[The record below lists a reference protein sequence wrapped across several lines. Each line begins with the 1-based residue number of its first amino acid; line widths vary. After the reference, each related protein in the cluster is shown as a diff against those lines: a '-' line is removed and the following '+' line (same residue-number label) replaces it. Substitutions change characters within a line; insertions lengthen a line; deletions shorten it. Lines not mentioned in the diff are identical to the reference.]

1 MAKKKNKVKPAPA
14 NEKISAEKP
23 QKQRETWMEFV
34 GSMAAV
40 LVSGLFIITFVMQ
53 AFEIPSASM
62 ENTLLIGD
70 HLFVDRVSLA
80 PKASWVGPLLPYG
93 KIKRGDIIVFISLT
107 TPGMY
112 LVKRVRGI
120 PGDRLHLKDGKL
132 YVNGELQNEP
142 FVIRNGSYS
151 HQPGDGADYRDNFP
165 IVPPS
170 EAYGVSP
177 EWNLTMASH
186 VQNGELVVPPDSYFA
201 MGDNRDNSL
210 DSRYWGFVPKENLI
224 GRPMFIYWSFETS
237 EDQYQKTDMGDRA
250 SNLGHTI
257 IHFFDLTRWRRTLNM
272 VH

>member
-1 MAKKKNKVKPAPA
+1 MRATLAKKKNKVKPAPA
-14 NEKISAEKP
+14 NEKTSPEKP
-23 QKQRETWMEFV
+23 QKQRESTMEFI

-80 PKASWVGPLLPYG
+80 PKANWVGPLLPYG
-93 KIKRGDIIVFISLT
+93 KIKRGDIIVFISPAQ
-107 TPGMY
+107 PGMY

-142 FVIRNGSYS
+142 FVIHNGTVNE
-151 HQPGDGADYRDNFP
+151 YRDNFP
-165 IVPPS
+165 SVPP
-170 EAYGVSP
+170 P
-177 EWNLTMASH
+177 EFDNVTLDWQRNMGSH
-186 VQNGELVVPPDSYFA
+186 IQNGELVVPPDSYFG

-210 DSRYWGFVPKENLI
+210 DSRYWGLIPQANLI
-224 GRPMFIYWSFETS
+224 GRPMFIYWSFDAPES
-237 EDQYQKTDMGDRA
+237 SYQPASFGDRIG
-250 SNLGHTI
+250 NLLHTI
-257 IHFFDLTRWRRTLNM
+257 IHFFDQTRWHRTLNM